1 MTPKIDTKTMYQQKL
16 QNKHQSPIYYQ
27 FLKMLIPFSM
37 TFSVFALLF
46 LHPSRPPF
54 FHSLISHLSTF
65 SCQLFSLAA
74 DKNYIFLLCNGILV
88 FIAKYSSGSVDTSS
102 PPLPETSPDNDL
114 YYKAYSQTMQSSIGN
129 SLLVEDAA
137 TNEDENENELEE
149 NEIMPNEDVEEK
161 HVVYQIT
168 DGTIW
173 EEVEE
178 EKYEDVIINDNKEN
192 KKEHSDSW
200 SYEEQE
206 EDNYKYY
213 AEQEDNYEYYAE
225 QEEDKYEYY
234 AEQGETEQEEEA
246 IAQMST
252 EELNRKFDD
261 FIRKMKEDLRIE
273 AQRQL
278 IVV

>member
-1 MTPKIDTKTMYQQKL
+1 MASFNHVPTKQLPLRAVNT
-16 QNKHQSPIYYQ
+16 KHE
-27 FLKMLIPFSM
+27 
-37 TFSVFALLF
+37 
-46 LHPSRPPF
+46 
-54 FHSLISHLSTF
+54 
-65 SCQLFSLAA
+65 A

-129 SLLVEDAA
+129 SLL
-137 TNEDENENELEE
+137 
-149 NEIMPNEDVEEK
+149 
-161 HVVYQIT
+161 IT